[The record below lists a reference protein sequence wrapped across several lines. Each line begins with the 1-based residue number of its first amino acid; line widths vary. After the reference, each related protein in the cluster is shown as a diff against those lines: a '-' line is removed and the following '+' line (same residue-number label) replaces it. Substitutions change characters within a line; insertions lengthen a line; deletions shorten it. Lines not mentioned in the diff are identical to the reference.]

1 MVDVDRETVVTEK
14 NPDRESRLRA
24 LCTGPAV
31 VAVLTWLAATALFL
45 FVEGRYN
52 KLDPLTP
59 RGAFIPLAIG
69 AALLAGCAAVAVVRR
84 RSGDRLVAVGAGL
97 FAAWVA
103 LALRSALNLTP
114 FGFGGLGADMG
125 RMTAAVNRY
134 TVTPWPSDT
143 FIDGLPSEYPPL
155 YPWLLG
161 RIALLLDVPAWRLL
175 GAAEVLLTSAAV
187 LAAFLLWRRIVPA
200 GAALVISAS
209 GLLVFGDPRKAFAII
224 TLLVFLPWLLA
235 TFTETGKGRL
245 HWLPAGLIGGLIMVT
260 YNGWFPFG
268 VVGVFAILVTA
279 WRRSENRGAYVRH
292 VLAVGLITTLMAL
305 PYMVPY
311 LSAVLTKGGQGLGDL
326 YQSFEITENGFPFLD
341 PTLLGGLQLVGLIG
355 LVWYRAKPWAWPM
368 LWLVLGS
375 YVFWLVMGLRYLLTD
390 HTTLIH
396 YVPRLTGVTL
406 AAAGV
411 LTLTS
416 VVPVLIRRVG
426 AVPPSRTGVAV
437 LAVAMLWI
445 GTTYWSAWRPVTA
458 FGKTEADRTFGVL
471 ATFAHLEPL
480 PDCSPVRTL
489 PKGVRLDDFRPG
501 CVPAVRVKEEVESVL
516 GKGARPTILSAD
528 ERLFA
533 YLPWNAYMGTDRTSS
548 SSLSRWDDRYA
559 EVKRLMTITDPSELT
574 RASAATEFGPIDAF
588 MLFKGPDYWQ
598 AIDGGFVRERF
609 DTQDWIIEDVSQYF
623 VLVIRKP

>member
-1 MVDVDRETVVTEK
+1 MVDVDRETVVAEK
-14 NPDRESRLRA
+14 TPERESRLRA

-31 VAVLTWLAATALFL
+31 VAVFTWLAATALFL

-52 KLDPLTP
+52 ELDPLTP
-59 RGAFIPLAIG
+59 RGAFIPLAVG
-69 AALLAGCAAVAVVRR
+69 AALLTGCAVAAVVR
-84 RSGDRLVAVGAGL
+84 RSGDRMVAVGAGL

-114 FGFGGLGADMG
+114 FGFGGLGGDMG

-224 TLLVFLPWLLA
+224 TLLVFLPWLLV

-279 WRRSENRGAYVRH
+279 WRRSANRGAYVRH

-341 PTLLGGLQLVGLIG
+341 PSLLGALQLVGLIG

-375 YVFWLVMGLRYLLTD
+375 YVFWLVMGVRYLLTD

-411 LTLTS
+411 LTLTA
-416 VVPVLIRRVG
+416 VVPALIRRAG
-426 AVPPSRTGVAV
+426 TVPPSRMGVAV
-437 LAVAMLWI
+437 MAVALLWI
-445 GTTYWSAWRPVTA
+445 GTTYWSTWRPVTTI
-458 FGKTEADRTFGVL
+458 GPTEAERTFGVFSTL
-471 ATFAHLEPL
+471 AHLERL
-480 PDCSPVRTL
+480 PNCSPVRPM
-489 PKGVRLDDFRPG
+489 PKGVRLEHVRSG
-501 CVPAVRVKEEVESVL
+501 CIPAERIKEEVESVL
-516 GKGARPTILSAD
+516 GKGARPTTLSAD

-559 EVKRLMTITDPSELT
+559 EITRLMRTTDPDELA
-574 RASAATEFGPIDAF
+574 RASAATEFGPIDVF
-588 MLFKGPDYWQ
+588 VLYNGPDYWQ
-598 AIDGGFVRERF
+598 VVDGGFVPERF
-609 DTQDWIIEDVSQYF
+609 DSRHWIIEDVSEYF
-623 VLVIRKP
+623 VVVIRRP